1 MKSFESGSFE
11 RDLEKIRHLTGIV
24 KKRLL
29 ESNPNYERKIANLTE
44 EELEDLDVV
53 LGLAERLLIKYH
65 HKKDAYSILKEFV
78 DMIKDWSGPLGGI
91 NDELQELLVSAQYS
105 ITEIKTAQSD
115 VSSNLSFDK
124 PSAQKQPGECV
135 GTINLTK
142 SATPVYKQEYQ
153 QNHQAKYEQVI

>member
-53 LGLAERLLIKYH
+53 LGLAERLLIKYY
-65 HKKDAYSILKEFV
+65 HKKDAYYILKEFV
-78 DMIKDWSGPLGGI
+78 DMMKDWSGPLDGI
-91 NDELQELLVSAQYS
+91 NDELQVLLMSAQYS

-124 PSAQKQPGECV
+124 HSTQKQSGECV

-142 SATPVYKQEYQ
+142 SATPVYTQEY
-153 QNHQAKYEQVI
+153 

>member
-11 RDLEKIRHLTGIV
+11 RDLEKIRHMTGIV

-65 HKKDAYSILKEFV
+65 HKKDAYGILKEFV

-91 NDELQELLVSAQYS
+91 NDDLQELFVSAQYS
-105 ITEIKTAQSD
+105 ITEIKSAQND

-124 PSAQKQPGECV
+124 PSAKQSEGYV

-142 SATPVYKQEYQ
+142 SATPVYTQEYQ

>member
-11 RDLEKIRHLTGIV
+11 RDLEKIRQITGMV

-29 ESNPNYERKIANLTE
+29 ESNPNYERKIASLTE

-65 HKKDAYSILKEFV
+65 HKKDAYVILKEFV
-78 DMIKDWSGPLGGI
+78 DMMKDWSGPLGEI
-91 NDELQELLVSAQYS
+91 NDELQELLISAQYS

-124 PSAQKQPGECV
+124 PSVQKQPGGAV

-142 SATPVYKQEYQ
+142 SATPVYTQEYQ